1 MQKQVLFIQGA
12 GQGAYEMDGKLAGDL
27 QEALGI
33 EYHVLY
39 PEMPNEEE
47 PEYGPWKSEIEE
59 CLSRMKGEVILVGHS
74 VGGSVLLKYLAEEKV
89 TNKITSAFFIAPPYD
104 ESVLIDHAS
113 SELDKVP
120 RIFFYHSRDDDI
132 VPFSHLTHYAEKLPK
147 ATFRTVDGRG
157 HQFSN
162 DLSEVVEDIKG
173 L

>member
-12 GQGAYEMDGKLAGDL
+12 GQGAYEVDGKLAGDL

-47 PEYGPWKSEIEE
+47 PEYGTWKSEIEE
-59 CLSRMKGEVILVGHS
+59 CLRRMDGEVILVGHS
-74 VGGSVLLKYLAEEKV
+74 VGGAVLLKYISDEKV
-89 TNKITSAFFIAPPYD
+89 SNKITSLFLIAPPYD
-104 ESVLIDHAS
+104 ETVLTEDS
-113 SELDKVP
+113 SAALDKVP
-120 RIFFYHSRDDDI
+120 KIYFYHSRDDDI